1 MISWKALLVGC
12 ATILVLGLL
21 VQLAFIFVV
30 VGFNAVAGSWP
41 QVAPWGRPLAYVS
54 GALVYFGIMS
64 TAGYITAEIARRHV
78 LLHTFIVGAL
88 VTGASLLSSMGSGK
102 LTAMSLV
109 FFLSGLV
116 FALTGGLIWQR
127 RRR

>member
-30 VGFNAVAGSWP
+30 VGFNAVAAAWP
-41 QVAPWGRPLAYVS
+41 PLASWGRPLAYVS

-64 TAGYITAEIARRHV
+64 TAGYISAEIARRHV
-78 LLHTFIVGAL
+78 LLHAFIVGSL
-88 VTGASLLSSMGSGK
+88 VTGASLLSSLGSGK
-102 LTAMSLV
+102 LTAMSFV
-109 FFLSGLV
+109 FLLSGIV

>member
-1 MISWKALLVGC
+1 MISWKALLAGS

-30 VGFNAVAGSWP
+30 VGFNAIAASWP
-41 QVAPWGRPLAYVS
+41 PLAPWGRPLAYVS

-64 TAGYITAEIARRHV
+64 TAGYLTAEIARRHV
-78 LLHTFIVGAL
+78 LLHTLITGSL
-88 VTGASLLSSMGSGK
+88 VTGASLLLSLGGGK
-102 LTAMSLV
+102 LTVMSLA
-109 FFLSGLV
+109 FFLSGMV
-116 FALTGGLIWQR
+116 FALTGGLLWQR